1 MAKEAKVAEDTIEVA
16 PQKTVKT
23 KTVEQKP
30 KKPEWEIKDRI
41 YYLRGNSSPLTL
53 TIPSRHTRKHAL
65 IYFDKETGIQKGLR
79 YY

>member
-41 YYLRGNSSPLTL
+41 YYLRG
-53 TIPSRHTRKHAL
+53 
-65 IYFDKETGIQKGLR
+65 
-79 YY
+79 